1 MARAKQI
8 LGAVKSNF
16 PTQIL
21 AGGKLLSNPL
31 KMASAVNEFFLA
43 KIIKLKE
50 NYPSVNQDEATK
62 ELETFLNSK
71 DIPSEGFELRELSD
85 QDVLKLVKKIKGKKS
100 CGLDWICG
108 FSLKIV
114 AKDLIPELREMI
126 NLTIRNGSFTPQWK
140 KSKVL
145 PAFKNKGNRFD
156 LKFYRPL
163 SYLPEVSKLAERA
176 VHDQLF
182 NYLYRNNLIH
192 PNHHGFLRN
201 CSTATA
207 LLQMLDVWLQS
218 LDDNK

>member
-1 MARAKQI
+1 
-8 LGAVKSNF
+8 
-16 PTQIL
+16 
-21 AGGKLLSNPL
+21 
-31 KMASAVNEFFLA
+31 MASAVNEFFFA

-50 NYPSVNQDEATK
+50 NDPSVNQDEATK

-85 QDVLKLVKKIKGKKS
+85 QDVLQLVKKIKGKKS

-156 LKFYRPL
+156 LKF
-163 SYLPEVSKLAERA
+163 SKLAERA

-207 LLQMLDVWLQS
+207 LQQMLDVWLQS
-218 LDDNK
+218 LDDNKIVAALFLDLSAGFDVINH